1 MGKKS
6 KIKALQKKIGG
17 ETAGDS
23 SDEELDDVSVT
34 HTTDER
40 PTTPVRSKAPD
51 SVSSV
56 SELVEKLTDKRFTTR
71 EAGLDL
77 LIKHFQSSRAN
88 SDDLSIEGYQDT
100 ILTHLQRIVRK
111 PFSAKEGK
119 LCAHLLSLIGL
130 HLGPDED
137 EFFKNFEKPLR
148 QLVDGTNPVLQD
160 VRGPALSCL
169 ALLAYICGGVDA
181 GFKIWSYCER
191 ILKEEALAVRES
203 DSEHSGS
210 DDDSDDD
217 EQSQSTQSSTER
229 PSSSVSLR
237 SAAAEAW
244 VLLATLR
251 TPEEVLTHS
260 QGEGDSI
267 LEPLL
272 ELLQFHDGTGNNIE
286 VKVTAGKALA
296 FLWEVASEA
305 EGGAGA
311 SPTELGTSLCSDP
324 NTVQQILETI
334 KQISK
339 DSSKRI
345 SKKDRK
351 EQRAEFRVIEDFVL
365 KGEPPEESLRM
376 QGAVL
381 ELNSF
386 KELHIVETLRT
397 VLGTGFHSAL
407 RLYPV
412 VKDVLGVEYLTD
424 HMDGAGD
431 DNKVNK
437 GSSADKTR
445 SNYRKQDRKYRQMNA
460 DTMYDAGD
468 YED

>member
-1 MGKKS
+1 MGIYLLYSVSDKASHTTMGKKS

-23 SDEELDDVSVT
+23 SDEEFDDVSVT

-169 ALLAYICGGVDA
+169 ALLTYICGGVDA
-181 GFKIWSYCER
+181 GYKIWSYCER

-210 DDDSDDD
+210 EDDSDDD
-217 EQSQSTQSSTER
+217 DQSQSTQSSTDR

-251 TPEEVLTHS
+251 TPEEVLAHS
-260 QGEGDSI
+260 QGEGDSL

-272 ELLQFHDGTGNNIE
+272 ELLQFHDGAGNNIE

-311 SPTELGTSLCSDP
+311 SPIELGTSLCSDP
-324 NTVQQILETI
+324 NTVQQILE
-334 KQISK
+334 SK
-339 DSSKRI
+339 IAIFCHSRLI
-345 SKKDRK
+345 
-351 EQRAEFRVIEDFVL
+351 
-365 KGEPPEESLRM
+365 
-376 QGAVL
+376 
-381 ELNSF
+381 
-386 KELHIVETLRT
+386 
-397 VLGTGFHSAL
+397 FHS
-407 RLYPV
+407 
-412 VKDVLGVEYLTD
+412 
-424 HMDGAGD
+424 
-431 DNKVNK
+431 
-437 GSSADKTR
+437 S
-445 SNYRKQDRKYRQMNA
+445 
-460 DTMYDAGD
+460 
-468 YED
+468 